1 MDAPERA
8 DVDSDGGDGTA
19 DEPGNAQGDASAFRR
34 ALDAQA
40 AAEGPGHAL
49 VPSGPHDLTVS
60 IERAR
65 ILEALAAPQSA
76 ATQPAHAPAD
86 AEPPTTQSAA
96 SAAAEAET
104 EAGTRDARTRVPPW
118 SPSIQWVKSAKDGA
132 ANGATTA
139 EPTGNAAGSGRPSH
153 ASPAS
158 SPVHSARAG
167 SPSET
172 APDRGGRD
180 KPGWLWR
187 AVGASV
193 ALAAVAA
200 IIFVLVDS
208 ASTPNLVQ
216 TTLPAEPS
224 LSGVAALPAA
234 STTGG
239 TGSASPTAKASG
251 SVMASRKVSS
261 SPNPHTTASATTK
274 QTTATTLNETATPS
288 ASGTGTL
295 AGTSAS
301 NKAVARTALANG
313 QSGECLGTS
322 GSAYSSGTA
331 EQVAACSGSAAQKW
345 TLTSSGQLTQNGG
358 SYCLDDYSWGSSPG
372 SEVDLWPCNGGSNQ
386 QWTIT
391 SAGSIVS
398 AYSNLCVSLNGQG
411 TAVELEQ
418 CDSQASEQ
426 WSWH

>member
-8 DVDSDGGDGTA
+8 DVNSDEGDGTA
-19 DEPGNAQGDASAFRR
+19 DEPGKAHGDASAFRR

-40 AAEGPGHAL
+40 AVDGPGNAL

-76 ATQPAHAPAD
+76 ATQPAHAPTD

-104 EAGTRDARTRVPPW
+104 AAGAREARTRVPPW
-118 SPSIQWVKSAKDGA
+118 SPSIHWVKSAKDGA
-132 ANGATTA
+132 ANGATA
-139 EPTGNAAGSGRPSH
+139 AQPTGTAAGPARPPHTSS
-153 ASPAS
+153 ASP
-158 SPVHSARAG
+158 PEHPPRAG
-167 SPSET
+167 SPFAPT
-172 APDRGGRD
+172 PDRGGRG

-187 AVGASV
+187 AVGASA

-200 IIFVLVDS
+200 IVFVLVDS
-208 ASTPNLVQ
+208 ASTPNLIQ

-224 LSGVAALPAA
+224 LSGAAALPAA

-239 TGSASPTAKASG
+239 TGPASPTAKASG
-251 SVMASRKVSS
+251 SVTASRKP
-261 SPNPHTTASATTK
+261 SPSPHTTASATTK
-274 QTTATTLNETATPS
+274 QTTATTVNETATPS
-288 ASGTGTL
+288 AAGTGTV

-301 NKAVARTALANG
+301 TKALAGPALANG

-322 GSAYSSGTA
+322 GSTYSSGTA

-345 TLTSSGQLTQNGG
+345 TLTSSGQLTQDAGT
-358 SYCLDDYSWGSSPG
+358 YCLDDYNWESSPG

-411 TAVELEQ
+411 TAVELEH
-418 CDSQASEQ
+418 CDSQAIEQ